1 MPLQRVVE
9 RDALA
14 HQSLAVIDQQAQIEL
29 WALQLRGRQVIQ
41 ALAQRGSCDGERV
54 DAV

>member
-14 HQSLAVIDQQAQIEL
+14 HQTLAVIDQEAQVKL
-29 WALQLRGRQVIQ
+29 WAPQLRGRQDIQ